1 MPDTYISKKIKKII
15 SDTSE
20 KINQPLADIKRLEYS
35 LDKASKQ
42 GTLTKTDLG
51 SLKGQVLKIRR
62 ASDAIDITPI
72 DKVLDTTKT
81 TVDTIAAGKK
91 AALLAGSVMNPS
103 FGASTQAIKNAET
116 MLESSDTALE
126 FGYTAKDGL
135 VQDAKE
141 VENILPKLALK
152 IEAYEEF
159 LEGSQST
166 SDRLHESEWPSYVA
180 RGEAHSFYGLDMNQG
195 KSRRDWVHRDPEKY
209 KIVLEHAELA
219 GMSDIFHAEGED
231 WALNQR
237 VDAEIA
243 LNDLVRK
250 WWIDKIRWKELDQ
263 KVIERIKERDAAG
276 FGTIEWDELS
286 ALNAVNL
293 DEMEV
298 LQGNI
303 VDYKSD
309 YDAWESVLLSLSTTS
324 PQDRLVS
331 GAGSIRSG
339 RITQAE
345 YNYALKPRQKDL
357 LDRSVG
363 ATIDLAWNSVYVRAQ
378 IQGYVR
384 EASLSGPE
392 IYIYDFRTQ
401 FSSVSSS
408 DFGGYEVHL
417 NIMTEE
423 GDDPRGFGNIAKQIF
438 IIINRYGTSFAEE
451 SQYDP
456 ETGTYVPV
464 EGATIEETW
473 QGT

>member
-1 MPDTYISKKIKKII
+1 MPDTYINKSIKKVV
-15 SDTSE
+15 DNASE
-20 KINQPLADIKRLEYS
+20 KVNQPLADIKRLDYN
-35 LDKASKQ
+35 LDKAAKK
-42 GTLTKTDLG
+42 GTLTKTDIE
-51 SLKGQVLKIRR
+51 SAKGQVLNIRR

-91 AALLAGSVMNPS
+91 AALLAGSAINPS
-103 FGASTQAIKNAET
+103 FGSATQAIKNAET

-159 LEGSQST
+159 LKGSQST

-180 RGEAHSFYGLDMNQG
+180 RGEAHSFYVLGMNQG

-219 GMSDIFHAEGED
+219 GMSDILHAEGED

-263 KVIERIKERDAAG
+263 KVIERTKERDAAG

-286 ALNAVNL
+286 ALNAANL

-298 LQGNI
+298 LQGNT

-345 YNYALKPRQKDL
+345 YNYALKTRQKDL

-378 IQGYVR
+378 TQGYIR
-384 EASLSGPE
+384 EASLSGPD

-408 DFGGYEVHL
+408 DFEGYEVHL

-423 GDDPRGFGNIAKQIF
+423 GDDPRGFGNTAKQIF

-456 ETGTYVPV
+456 ETGTFVPV